1 MALSAFVI
9 FLIAISQTASGAFCS
24 DGAYVGRDNQGD
36 TVCRDIISNE
46 IISSETVAADSGRAI
61 SDSGRATITDSRI
74 TNSEDIIINDK
85 QTDYTIFGILGI
97 VGAIGAVI
105 ILYGKNLLSKISG
118 KKLVSAIPQIL
129 SWNNIQ
135 KEEVRKRQYQMCNI
149 CYKKP
154 SKWAYDHIDG
164 DKKNNDINNCQ
175 GLCQKCKSEKMM
187 IRI

>member
-1 MALSAFVI
+1 MTLSAFVI

-24 DGAYVGRDNQGD
+24 DGAYVGRDNQGN
-36 TVCRDIISNE
+36 TICRDIISNE

-74 TNSEDIIINDK
+74 TNSDDIIINDK
-85 QTDYTIFGILGI
+85 QMDYTIFGILGI

-175 GLCQKCKSEKMM
+175 GLALCL
-187 IRI
+187 IVIV